1 MNGKKARMTL
11 FFPLNTMS
19 KLFCSCPNSD
29 SPTDT
34 DPPPLLPPPPG
45 RGTQKLMPHMPGY
58 ARSNAAY

>member
-11 FFPLNTMS
+11 FFSAKYNEQAL
-19 KLFCSCPNSD
+19 L
-29 SPTDT
+29 
-34 DPPPLLPPPPG
+34 LLPQFG